1 MLIHSVPLQCNQ
13 TIFSCSIKILSIMN
27 GNIVIS
33 QHVINTIQA
42 LPESERASITH
53 ALACDLILGQDPCE
67 NLSPFQSM
75 LYSIIRYYVNRDTQR
90 C

>member
-1 MLIHSVPLQCNQ
+1 
-13 TIFSCSIKILSIMN
+13 MN

-33 QHVINTIQA
+33 QHFINTIQA
-42 LPESERASITH
+42 LPESERTSITQ

-67 NLSPFQSM
+67 MLSPFQSM
-75 LYSIIRYYVNRDTQR
+75 LYSIIRYYVKKDTQR

>member
-1 MLIHSVPLQCNQ
+1 
-13 TIFSCSIKILSIMN
+13 MN

-42 LPESERASITH
+42 LPESERTSITQ

-67 NLSPFQSM
+67 MLSPFQSI
-75 LYSIIRYYVNRDTQR
+75 LYSIIRYYVKKDTQR